1 MSKLTPQEIA
11 DRENFVLSRV
21 RAGFSRKQIALQ
33 ISEQFGVAST
43 AADDIYNGVIDGLA
57 ERSPND
63 LRRNRAI
70 ILEMLH
76 SQVSSYQ
83 ADLVAVQTQ
92 IKISLDIQEQRVLIA
107 EKLSIPSLSK
117 ERKAALRAELK
128 SIHSIRPNVITG
140 MVETKARVRGQ
151 LVKAVTEIARV
162 HGLYNEMP
170 LLQAISVLATSELL
184 PPAVANQMLE
194 AIEGISDSIERA
206 VQSEPASLNVLEQD
220 LN

>member
-1 MSKLTPQEIA
+1 MSKLTPQEVA
-11 DRENFVLSRV
+11 TRENFVLSRV
-21 RAGFSRKQIALQ
+21 RAGLSRKQIALQ
-33 ISEQFGVAST
+33 ICEQFGVGST
-43 AADDIYNGVIDGLA
+43 AADDVYNTVIDGLA

-92 IKISLDIQEQRVLIA
+92 IKISLDIQEQRALIA
-107 EKLSIPSLSK
+107 EQLSIPTLSK
-117 ERKAALRAELK
+117 DRKAALRNELK
-128 SIHSIRPNVITG
+128 SLHSIRPNVITG
-140 MVETKARVRGQ
+140 MVETKARVRTQ
-151 LVKAVTEIARV
+151 LVRAVAEIARV

-184 PPAVANQMLE
+184 PPTVANQMLD

-206 VQSEPASLNVLEQD
+206 VQSESKPLDVLEED